1 MRACNPQTNQPYA
14 SHREAKNLY
23 ECECECESAHL
34 PAHRQSFPIPRPESK
49 KRPQSN
55 PIQSNPIQSKK
66 MQNFCCR
73 KQKYLPIPSL
83 PTNHSNSLACWL
95 FCFLFS
101 GFFIPPD
108 EVKVDVTAS
117 LSIMASRMKR
127 PIEKMGYP

>member
-55 PIQSNPIQSKK
+55 PIQSNPIQSNPKR
-66 MQNFCCR
+66 CR
-73 KQKYLPIPSL
+73 IFVAENKS
-83 PTNHSNSLACWL
+83 T
-95 FCFLFS
+95 
-101 GFFIPPD
+101 
-108 EVKVDVTAS
+108 S
-117 LSIMASRMKR
+117 LSHPFQ
-127 PIEKMGYP
+127 PITLTR